1 MTKRESQKST
11 PGSEADVHLAWVRRD
26 IGGGGERNMGD
37 SDRDGDVCCSGWES
51 LDWLEAK
58 RLEDGKTVE
67 IWVLMKGGGR
77 KNNIKKEKKERNSW
91 NSGSSLEEYDI
102 GRREDCGRMREMSRS
117 GNGRI
122 IPCSSKGN

>member
-1 MTKRESQKST
+1 MEEAAKEIWET
-11 PGSEADVHLAWVRRD
+11 PTGTETYVVADGKV
-26 IGGGGERNMGD
+26 
-37 SDRDGDVCCSGWES
+37 
-51 LDWLEAK
+51 LDWLDAK

-77 KNNIKKEKKERNSW
+77 KNNIKKEKNERNSW
-91 NSGSSLEEYDI
+91 NSGSSLEECDI
-102 GRREDCGRMREMSRS
+102 GRREDRGRMREMSRS